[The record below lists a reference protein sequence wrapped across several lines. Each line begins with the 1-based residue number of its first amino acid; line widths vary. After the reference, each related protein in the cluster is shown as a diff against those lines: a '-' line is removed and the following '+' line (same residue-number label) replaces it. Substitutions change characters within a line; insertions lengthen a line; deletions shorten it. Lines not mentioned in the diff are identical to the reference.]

1 MKWTMIVWFAGM
13 SCFAQVRY
21 TDMKISQNAYPDVSI
36 KATTL
41 VTKLF
46 LKRSDDGAWH
56 KVYEAE
62 VALLKAKEV
71 KEAKKREQRKAQTEA
86 RRLMALDQVPVQV
99 TAPVPVDTL
108 PPSPQW
114 QVR

>member
-1 MKWTMIVWFAGM
+1 MIVCFVSM

-46 LKRSDDGAWH
+46 LKRSDDGGWQ

-62 VALLKAKEV
+62 VALLKAREV
-71 KEAKKREQRKAQTEA
+71 KEAKKREQRKAQAEA
-86 RRLMALDQVPVQV
+86 KRLMALGEVPVS
-99 TAPVPVDTL
+99 APVPVDTL
-108 PPSPQW
+108 PHSQQW